1 MTQGKIG
8 LAGLL
13 VALALVL
20 AACGGAG
27 GSGAQQDD
35 APRANVQDGQQNG
48 GKQDMGHGDMGHGD
62 MGHGQAGGEEM
73 ARQMLEDE
81 SGKYS
86 DRRFIDMMVP
96 HHEGAISMAEV
107 ALERSDRE
115 EILGLS
121 RDIVRTQEAE
131 IEELKDIKEQEFG
144 TSEIPGNMGGDGMR
158 GMGMM
163 TDPQQLA
170 QADPFDK
177 AFIDNMIP
185 HHESAIDMASVV
197 LEESENGRLRQL
209 ARDIVEAQKR
219 EIIQMERW
227 RKEWYPEG

>member
-1 MTQGKIG
+1 MTHGRIG

-35 APRANVQDGQQNG
+35 APRANAQDGQQNG
-48 GKQDMGHGDMGHGD
+48 GMQDMGHGG

-96 HHEGAISMAEV
+96 HHEGAIEMAEV
-107 ALERSDRE
+107 ALERSERE

-131 IEELKDIKEQEFG
+131 IEELRDIKEQEFG
-144 TSEIPGNMGGDGMR
+144 TSEIPGNMGEGGMR

-185 HHESAIDMASVV
+185 HHESAIDMANVV

-219 EIIQMERW
+219 EIAQMERW
-227 RKEWYPEG
+227 REEWYPEG